1 MTVCLQYGWPSSAVV
16 VVAFFSITGPS
27 QTLIGQSTHFS
38 LRLLLRDWRNP
49 QQLRRFQRFNV
60 PVDFFEFLPTEFA
73 ACSRHQAEIII
84 VKHLIQRRNNVIIDQ
99 GAG

>member
-49 QQLRRFQRFNV
+49 QQLKRFQRFNV
-60 PVDFFEFLPTEFA
+60 PVDFFEFLSTEFA
-73 ACSRHQAEIII
+73 ACSKTPSRDNHRKASYPKTQ
-84 VKHLIQRRNNVIIDQ
+84 QRDH
-99 GAG
+99 